1 MSGQYVYVVNHGSHS
16 VSVFTTDGV
25 YVSSFGQCGHEEGEL
40 NNPFYLCIDQDGFIY
55 VTDTHNRRV
64 QCF

>member
-1 MSGQYVYVVNHGSHS
+1 MSGQYVYVVNSDSHS

-25 YVSSFGQCGHEEGEL
+25 YVSSFGQHGHKEGEF
-40 NNPFYLCIDQDGFIY
+40 NTPFYLCVDQDGFIY
-55 VTDTHNRRV
+55 VTDYSNSRV

>member
-1 MSGQYVYVVNHGSHS
+1 MSGQYVYVVNASSHS

-25 YVSSFGQCGHEEGEL
+25 YVSSFGQHGLKKGEFKS
-40 NNPFYLCIDQDGFIY
+40 PFYLCADQDSFIY
-55 VTDTHNRRV
+55 VADFNNDRV